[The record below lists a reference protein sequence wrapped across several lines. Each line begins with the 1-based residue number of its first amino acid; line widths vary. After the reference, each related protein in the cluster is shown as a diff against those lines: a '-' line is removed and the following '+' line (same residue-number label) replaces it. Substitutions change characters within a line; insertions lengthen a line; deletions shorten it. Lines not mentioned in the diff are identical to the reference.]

1 MLINLLLKWKAF
13 TVVIELSCNLT
24 GAFKKTVWVRGR
36 ELGPSKV
43 QASDVL
49 QNMELLWG
57 FFFFCLLTCSVL
69 FLINCF
75 EITLLNFLIVI
86 AEGA

>member
-57 FFFFCLLTCSVL
+57 FFFFFLSAYLLCLVS
-69 FLINCF
+69 N
-75 EITLLNFLIVI
+75 
-86 AEGA
+86 